1 MDEQRPSQYRE
12 KEMTRAKLKGIDT
25 ADWDAAFERYQKTDL
40 FDCYF
45 EASIGADDS
54 PGADLFGFTACNREW
69 LESMVEKD
77 HSIPKFVVVNDV
89 SLEAVERAVE
99 LVCGAVPD
107 GRWEEVARKLAE
119 VMDWEFEGY
128 VPRRR

>member
-1 MDEQRPSQYRE
+1 
-12 KEMTRAKLKGIDT
+12 MTKAKLKGVDT
-25 ADWDAAFERYQKTDL
+25 ADWGAAFERYKKTNL
-40 FDCYF
+40 LDCYF
-45 EASIGADDS
+45 QASIGADDGR
-54 PGADLFGFTACNREW
+54 GAYLFGFTACNREW
-69 LESMVEKD
+69 LESMIEEGR
-77 HSIPKFVVVNDV
+77 SIPKFVVVNVV

-107 GRWEEVARKLAE
+107 GSWEEVARKLAE